1 VYSTVIGKGT
11 PLLILHGFLGMSDN
25 WRTHARYWSSF
36 YEVHAIDQRNHG
48 KSFHSTEFDYNIL
61 AQDIVDYMDANEL
74 SKAIILGH
82 SMGGKT
88 AMTLALQH
96 PNRVLKLIVAD
107 IAPKSYNVGDKF
119 SSIIDG
125 LLHLNSIIL
134 ASRGQAEN
142 ELSVFEKN
150 SAVRQ
155 FLLKNLAWT
164 PERTL
169 QLRCNIEVLQ
179 HKLQEIGAAPP
190 TGIFEGETLFVGG
203 VQSDYILKND
213 FLSIQAYFPNAALSW
228 VENAGHWLHAENP
241 KGFTEALHTFLG

>member
-1 VYSTVIGKGT
+1 
-11 PLLILHGFLGMSDN
+11 MSDN
-25 WRTHARYWSSF
+25 WRTHAKYWSSF

-48 KSFHSTEFDYNIL
+48 KSFHSSDFDYNTL
-61 AQDIVDYMDANEL
+61 AQDVVDYMDASEL

-96 PNRVLKLIVAD
+96 PNRVLKLVVAD
-107 IAPKSYNVGDKF
+107 IAPKSYDVGGKF
-119 SSIIDG
+119 ASIIDG
-125 LLHLNSIIL
+125 LLHLNSVTL
-134 ASRGQAEN
+134 TSRSQAEN
-142 ELSVFEKN
+142 ELAAFEKN
-150 SAVRQ
+150 NGVRQ

-169 QLRCNIEVLQ
+169 ELRCNIDVLQ

-190 TGIFEGETLFVGG
+190 IGIFEGETLFIGG
-203 VQSDYILKND
+203 AQSDYIRKEDAAN
-213 FLSIQAYFPNAALSW
+213 IQLYFPNAALSW

-241 KGFTEALHTFLG
+241 RGFTQALHSFLG